1 MKPAC
6 CQGKKSNADL
16 SHTVKFLKAISEES
30 RLKILCML
38 RESEKCV
45 CEIWQYLGLPQN
57 LASHHLK
64 VLKDLN
70 LIDSR
75 KEGLKVFYSI
85 NKRVISNY
93 LKLLTKFLRK

>member
-16 SHTVKFLKAISEES
+16 SHTVKFLKAISEEN

-38 RESEKCV
+38 RKSEKCV